1 MVYKVIV
8 DFYNIKKDT
17 LDSEVYQMDEKPT
30 KEWIKSLNQGDI
42 RVDGVHEE
50 EIWMKKNWFQVLDKK
65 QGKIVPYQGGPNFNY
80 DPIKCNN
87 CGGVMI
93 KTPLGSTFLKFT
105 TGCLIVDIRKG
116 IMHVNNGEV
125 DHIYACQTCPNAIN
139 PELV

>member
-50 EIWMKKNWFQVLDKK
+50 EI
-65 QGKIVPYQGGPNFNY
+65 
-80 DPIKCNN
+80 
-87 CGGVMI
+87 
-93 KTPLGSTFLKFT
+93 
-105 TGCLIVDIRKG
+105 
-116 IMHVNNGEV
+116 
-125 DHIYACQTCPNAIN
+125 
-139 PELV
+139 